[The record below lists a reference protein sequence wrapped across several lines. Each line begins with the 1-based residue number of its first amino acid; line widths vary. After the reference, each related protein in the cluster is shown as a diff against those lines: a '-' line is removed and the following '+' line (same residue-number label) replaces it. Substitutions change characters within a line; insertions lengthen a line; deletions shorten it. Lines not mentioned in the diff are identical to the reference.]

1 MQLSSRMSATA
12 RAPHLRASSTRTQK
26 QRTTHITHITHTH
39 ICHRQR
45 AQRWVGACW
54 RQAERRT
61 MTACVCKAACCR
73 LRPHRCFTVWR
84 SYVCAARMR
93 SSTKSMSLLSSSSSS
108 VYIHPM
114 TASAT
119 SSLCQAGISKQ
130 QSTNKQCVCAC
141 VCLSVSLSIPQF
153 SLPSFFLPSSLL
165 GLKDAPNRSEI
176 NF

>member
-1 MQLSSRMSATA
+1 MTSCARIRMEMQLSSRMSATA

-26 QRTTHITHITHTH
+26 HNAQHTTHTSHTHTH
-39 ICHRQR
+39 ICHQQH

-141 VCLSVSLSIPQF
+141 VCLSLSQSLNFP
-153 SLPSFFLPSSLL
+153 FLPSSFLL
-165 GLKDAPNRSEI
+165 PSLA
-176 NF
+176 